1 MRELEKDDVI
11 TIFYSAPLFPMTET
25 SCEQL
30 EPLDTE
36 SISESEVRSLVQK
49 ESSIQSSVGL

>member
-1 MRELEKDDVI
+1 M

-30 EPLDTE
+30 EPLDIE
-36 SISESEVRSLVQK
+36 SISEGEVRSLVQK
-49 ESSIQSSVGL
+49 ESSISSAVGL

>member
-1 MRELEKDDVI
+1 
-11 TIFYSAPLFPMTET
+11 MTAT
-25 SCEQL
+25 SSEHL

-49 ESSIQSSVGL
+49 ESSISNAVSLGDCY